1 MAVSRRRGDNREVAE
16 LRREVIRLLRRL
28 LEKVKAL

>member
-1 MAVSRRRGDNREVAE
+1 MAVSRRRGDEGETARLRE
-16 LRREVIRLLRRL
+16 EVIRLLRRL